1 MRKSTKVINKI
12 HPRSRK
18 FWAVLRSIN
27 WPWSMVRDNM
37 VLLNQQ
43 VWELLGIQW
52 NRHEWSN
59 DCCVKWLTFIDIDV
73 FFSKWLVPINAWHTR
88 IPSDIAI
95 VGGWGMA
102 NGALCL
108 QVFFF
113 QKCGIPG
120 YTSLSYF
127 IWNIN
132 SLRTTT
138 IENQSWRE
146 PVANLIKIA
155 HIILDG
161 ENMICWD
168 WSDETCSSKPNREKR
183 GHATFAERHVC
194 VAALCS
200 ICQCRCSIHLLQSR
214 REGGWYVQNILSGV
228 LNISKLQNCHTIL
241 VSEQNN
247 TMARALTHTHIRFLR
262 SGVVV
267 W

>member
-1 MRKSTKVINKI
+1 MRKSTKFINKI

-194 VAALCS
+194 VAALLNLPMQMFNPPVAIKKGRRLVCS
-200 ICQCRCSIHLLQSR
+200 KHFVRGIEH
-214 REGGWYVQNILSGV
+214 
-228 LNISKLQNCHTIL
+228 K
-241 VSEQNN
+241 
-247 TMARALTHTHIRFLR
+247 
-262 SGVVV
+262 
-267 W
+267 